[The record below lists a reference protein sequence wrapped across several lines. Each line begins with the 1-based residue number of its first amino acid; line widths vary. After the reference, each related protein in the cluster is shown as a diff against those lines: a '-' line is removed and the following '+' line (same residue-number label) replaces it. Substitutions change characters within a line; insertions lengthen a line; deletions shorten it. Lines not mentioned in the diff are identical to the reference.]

1 MPSQWPIAGGPL
13 MARRCVLAEMETL
26 MTLGRL
32 KIRQYFVSKWFVNL
46 HLTFIFI
53 VVMYI
58 HLVDVNIQVG
68 FSFFSAFLDL
78 QSIRDDETTTSK
90 KLIFFNALTDVPI
103 I

>member
-1 MPSQWPIAGGPL
+1 
-13 MARRCVLAEMETL
+13 
-26 MTLGRL
+26 
-32 KIRQYFVSKWFVNL
+32 
-46 HLTFIFI
+46 
-53 VVMYI
+53 MYTV
-58 HLVDVNIQVG
+58 HVVDVNKNG